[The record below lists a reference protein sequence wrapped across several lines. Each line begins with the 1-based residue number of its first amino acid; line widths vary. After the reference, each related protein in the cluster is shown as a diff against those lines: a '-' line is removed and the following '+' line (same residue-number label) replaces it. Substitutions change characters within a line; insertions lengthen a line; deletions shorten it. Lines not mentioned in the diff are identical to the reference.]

1 MTVSSLFFVGLQ
13 RASTAAVGQ
22 LTLDGLRTMLRSCN
36 SLRGTHPARGK
47 AGLARSQMEIQLKAL
62 IVDESPIRAAIIEDG
77 LREAGFSQVVRLA
90 TTDRLIARIGEV
102 DPDIVVID
110 LENPQRD
117 TLEQMFLVSRIVKR
131 PVTMF
136 VDQSDT
142 EQTRA
147 AIDAG
152 VSAYVVDGLRRD
164 RVKTIFEMCVTRFRA
179 YERLE
184 NELKEARD
192 ALEDRKVVDRAK
204 AILMNAR
211 GMSEEEAYALL
222 RRTAMNQKKRI
233 GEIARSIVTAAELMG

>member
-1 MTVSSLFFVGLQ
+1 MQPASLEA
-13 RASTAAVGQ
+13 RIDW
-22 LTLDGLRTMLRSCN
+22 LTMDML
-36 SLRGTHPARGK
+36 
-47 AGLARSQMEIQLKAL
+47 LKAL
-62 IVDESPIRAAIIEDG
+62 IVDESPVRAAILEEG
-77 LREAGFSQVVRLA
+77 LREAGFSHVTHLA
-90 TTDRLIARIGEV
+90 TADRLIARIGEI

-136 VDQSDT
+136 VDQSDS

-147 AIDAG
+147 AIEAG

-184 NELKEARD
+184 NELKDARD
-192 ALEDRKVVDRAK
+192 ALADRTYVDRAK
-204 AILMNAR
+204 TILMTAR
-211 GMSEEEAYALL
+211 GLSEEDAYALL
-222 RRTAMNQKKRI
+222 RKTAMNQKKRI
-233 GEIARSIVTAAELMG
+233 VDIARSVITAAELMR